1 MSEMIDIV
9 SNNPALGLA
18 TVLLFLA
25 LILSILK
32 KLVKVAALTLIV
44 IGGLVYILQ
53 SQGQPLP
60 DAIESA
66 NDGIEKAAE
75 SLSNVRSRVK
85 TTIEETQDAV
95 ETLRDKLPDADP
107 SKLVDALEEPAK
119 TVGKALQNTANSA
132 AETGKKLPSTLK
144 DILPKAMQ
152 PVEADDNA
160 AEEPEEQTVSE
171 KKQELNQKMKVMIK
185 KRSDVLKERIKN
197 ATDSARGN

>member
-1 MSEMIDIV
+1 MEEMIDIV

-18 TVLLFLA
+18 AVLLVFA

-66 NDGIEKAAE
+66 NQGIEKATE
-75 SLSNVRSRVK
+75 SLNSVGSKVK
-85 TTIEETQDAV
+85 DTIQDTQNAV

-107 SKLVDALEEPAK
+107 SKIVEALEEPAK
-119 TVGKALQNTANSA
+119 TVGKALQNTASGA
-132 AETGKKLPSTLK
+132 AETGKKLPTSLK

-152 PVEADDNA
+152 PASEENATDEAS
-160 AEEPEEQTVSE
+160 EESTTSE
-171 KKQELNQKMKVMIK
+171 KKQDLNKKMRNMVK
-185 KRSDVLKERIKN
+185 KRTDVLKERIKR

>member
-1 MSEMIDIV
+1 MEEMIDIV

-18 TVLLFLA
+18 AVLLVFA

-44 IGGLVYILQ
+44 IGGLIYILQ

-66 NDGIEKAAE
+66 NQGIEKATE
-75 SLSNVRSRVK
+75 SLNSVGSKVK
-85 TTIEETQDAV
+85 DTIQDTQNAV

-107 SKLVDALEEPAK
+107 SKIVEALEEPAK
-119 TVGKALQNTANSA
+119 TVGKALQNTASSA
-132 AETGKKLPSTLK
+132 AETGKKLPTSLK

-152 PVEADDNA
+152 PASEENATDEAS
-160 AEEPEEQTVSE
+160 EESTTSE
-171 KKQELNQKMKVMIK
+171 KKQDLNKKMRNMVK
-185 KRSDVLKERIKN
+185 KRTDVLKERIKR